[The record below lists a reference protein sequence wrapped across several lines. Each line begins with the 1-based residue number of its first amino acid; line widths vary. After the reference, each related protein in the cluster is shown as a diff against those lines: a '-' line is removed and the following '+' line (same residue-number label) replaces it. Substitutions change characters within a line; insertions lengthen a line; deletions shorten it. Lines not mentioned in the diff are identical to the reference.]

1 MAWINCDAVVGLVW
15 LMRLLARLNRRDNRL
30 PRKNEVFEGGLET
43 RFDAGN
49 ADERGS
55 HADCFGDDEGKP
67 KRCHD
72 RIIARIPALTYVWKY
87 GKVERMGKQKE
98 TVLVLR
104 TCGPNMESY
113 RGFIWPKTGHVEAPD
128 WSPEPTCGRGLHG
141 LLWGE
146 GDGSMLNWNADA
158 NWMVLRVETD
168 CLVDLGR
175 KVKFPACEIEF
186 CGERMAAVAYISAN
200 GAAGRAVVSGTAT
213 AGLGG
218 TATAGDRGT
227 ATAGAGGVIVI
238 QHWNGKRY
246 KMKIA
251 HVKDEDGDGQLE
263 PNVPYR
269 LDDAGNFVVAKK

>member
-1 MAWINCDAVVGLVW
+1 
-15 LMRLLARLNRRDNRL
+15 
-30 PRKNEVFEGGLET
+30 
-43 RFDAGN
+43 
-49 ADERGS
+49 
-55 HADCFGDDEGKP
+55 
-67 KRCHD
+67 
-72 RIIARIPALTYVWKY
+72 
-87 GKVERMGKQKE
+87 
-98 TVLVLR
+98 
-104 TCGPNMESY
+104 MESY